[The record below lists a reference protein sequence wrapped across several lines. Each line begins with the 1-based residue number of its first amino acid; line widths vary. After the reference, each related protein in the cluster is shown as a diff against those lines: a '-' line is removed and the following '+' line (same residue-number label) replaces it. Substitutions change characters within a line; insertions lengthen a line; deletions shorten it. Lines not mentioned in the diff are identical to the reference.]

1 METTPGTKNK
11 LYRSGFRIIK
21 SGASMRTP
29 GRIKGGEQR
38 RDGDADPAILHKSHS
53 WRILSD
59 TVAVKRMDRSSFIH
73 HEMAVPVAIRPFFGL
88 ETMSLGE
95 KRPVGLSF
103 GVIEYQAYFE
113 MLIEKNP
120 RTRLVWKSD
129 LQNLI
134 QDRFPAWTAFFR
146 SHAESDD
153 TAPEMKIKKTRSP
166 SKFLLFFEEVKRSS
180 TSLELLKT
188 YSREELKD
196 TFQITDAIIRNGIHV
211 PRDTSSV
218 WLFVTE
224 ERSPDGIS
232 FRNHFDGQ
240 VLQLEGQFKG
250 RIGGLIT
257 NHESEGNEIVVLYR
271 RKKRDS
277 GCRYVGRFSCH
288 THTPGQFIGDLA
300 RFILFPQDVI
310 PDGDLGLAKAGVIT
324 GTRRGSNPNEMEMDP
339 AIRNRTI
346 RVHGD
351 TCAVC
356 GFNFSEKYG
365 RFGEGYIEVHCG
377 EPSSRGEVDPVTKCV
392 PVCSNCH
399 RMIHR
404 AEPKLTIEE
413 LKKIVH

>member
-1 METTPGTKNK
+1 METPPDAKNK

-73 HEMAVPVAIRPFFGL
+73 HEMAIPVAIRPFFGL

-95 KRPVGLSF
+95 KRPVDLSF
-103 GVIEYQAYFE
+103 GVIEYPAYFE

-153 TAPEMKIKKTRSP
+153 AAPEMKIKKTRSP

-180 TSLELLKT
+180 SSLELLKT

-211 PRDTSSV
+211 PNDTSSV

-224 ERSPDGIS
+224 GRSPDGIS

-250 RIGGLIT
+250 KIGGLIT

-271 RKKRDS
+271 RKKRDP
-277 GCRYVGRFSCH
+277 GFRYVGRFSYYA
-288 THTPGQFIGDLA
+288 HTPGQFIGDLA
-300 RFILFPQDVI
+300 RFILYPQDVI
-310 PDGDLGLAKAGVIT
+310 PDGAMGLAEAGSFN
-324 GTRRGSNPNEMEMDP
+324 GASRGSDPNSMEMDP
-339 AIRNRTI
+339 AIRIRTI
-346 RVHGD
+346 RVHGP
-351 TCAVC
+351 TCTVC

-365 RFGEGYIEVHCG
+365 RSGEGYIEVHCR
-377 EPSSRGEVDPVTKCV
+377 EPSSRGEVGPDTGCV

-404 AEPKLTIEE
+404 ADPALTIEE
-413 LKKIVH
+413 LKKIVD